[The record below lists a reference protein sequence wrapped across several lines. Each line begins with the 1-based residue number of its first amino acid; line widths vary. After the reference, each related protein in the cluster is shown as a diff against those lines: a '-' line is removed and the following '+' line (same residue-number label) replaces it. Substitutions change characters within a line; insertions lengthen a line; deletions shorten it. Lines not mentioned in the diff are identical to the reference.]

1 MGLMDLT
8 ATMLAA
14 GGGQTQMFNNPGVD
28 LTSAMQA
35 LVILVVAGT
44 LAGIIPARRAVS
56 ISPVDALR
64 AD

>member
-1 MGLMDLT
+1 
-8 ATMLAA
+8 
-14 GGGQTQMFNNPGVD
+14 MFMNPGVD

-35 LVILVVAGT
+35 LVILVIAGT